1 MKFKRVKINEYYV
14 QTRVVEEIVRWE
26 FAFATSIL
34 FPFVIRVSYSI
45 FRSQYLIIPI
55 KDYINSNLQRHLGEV
70 FKKDEPNFL
79 QLLTPRTDRNVIWRP
94 RICKNF
100 EITRTIYLNSERS
113 EYFLVKFLYSE
124 KATKF
129 YLSYVITVKS
139 TVEISQHFVGFSE
152 YLYEL

>member
-55 KDYINSNLQRHLGEV
+55 KDSAAPLGWSFQKRWTQFSPIVNVKDRQKWYFEGPEFAKILRSLEQFVRTVKGQDNLWWQNACSWTQR
-70 FKKDEPNFL
+70 
-79 QLLTPRTDRNVIWRP
+79 PRTNLSKRSLPKPKTITAWKLIPHRYDI
-94 RICKNF
+94 IKN
-100 EITRTIYLNSERS
+100 
-113 EYFLVKFLYSE
+113 
-124 KATKF
+124 
-129 YLSYVITVKS
+129 
-139 TVEISQHFVGFSE
+139 
-152 YLYEL
+152 